1 MIDECNIFLY
11 FTDSFLKNMKGT
23 GLFTIQ
29 KLIIIISFKCDM
41 KVVVRFILNQ
51 SNFKKYFL

>member
-29 KLIIIISFKCDM
+29 KLIIIISGFLKKSLFHSKCDM
-41 KVVVRFILNQ
+41 KVVLRFI
-51 SNFKKYFL
+51 